1 MPILGGEMVTPGP
14 DARNGQL
21 RVMAP
26 VPQHVLAV
34 SDMVCPTR
42 RATLLHPLWNTP
54 MEPTF
59 WQRIS
64 DTVLSEFSDL
74 PDVEQATRVMVR
86 LTLAALL
93 GGVLGIEREQHGKA
107 AGVRT
112 HMLVAMGAALFVLV
126 SQQGGMASADLS
138 RVVQGVIAG
147 VGFLG
152 AGAILKMDGE
162 ERVKGLTTAAGIW
175 LTAAIGVAAGMGRE
189 ATAVLSTLLTLAI
202 FALVPKLVRLMDKP
216 EPRVTRDLL
225 VLKPP
230 PRD

>member
-1 MPILGGEMVTPGP
+1 
-14 DARNGQL
+14 
-21 RVMAP
+21 MA
-26 VPQHVLAV
+26 A
-34 SDMVCPTR
+34 S
-42 RATLLHPLWNTP
+42 LWQKIT
-54 MEPTF
+54 
-59 WQRIS
+59 
-64 DTVLSEFSDL
+64 DTVASEFSDIS
-74 PDVEQATRVMVR
+74 DVEQATRMFVR
-86 LTLAALL
+86 LLLAAVL
-93 GGVLGIEREQHGKA
+93 GGLLGIEREQHGKD

-126 SQQGGMASADLS
+126 SQQSGMPNADLS

-152 AGAILKMDGE
+152 AGAILKLDGE

-216 EPRVTRDLL
+216 QPVVARDGL
-225 VLKPP
+225 VEVPARK
-230 PRD
+230 